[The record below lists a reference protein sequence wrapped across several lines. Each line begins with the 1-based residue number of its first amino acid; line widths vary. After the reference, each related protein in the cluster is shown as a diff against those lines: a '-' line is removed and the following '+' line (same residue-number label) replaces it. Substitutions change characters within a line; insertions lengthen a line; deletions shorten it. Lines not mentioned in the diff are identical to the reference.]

1 METVLGSSP
10 VEADAKEGESAV
22 FDAVVALGEQASR
35 FDSKRIASDSAAAAG
50 FKMIVENDNAPAT
63 ASRGQPQLGLDFT
76 PLIALLIIYI
86 LSLYFTF

>member
-1 METVLGSSP
+1 
-10 VEADAKEGESAV
+10 
-22 FDAVVALGEQASR
+22 
-35 FDSKRIASDSAAAAG
+35 
-50 FKMIVENDNAPAT
+50 MIVENDNAPAT